1 MDRSRFPLRLSQWTR
16 RFLVK
21 GAVWREEDRTP
32 SSSSLVLSLEPAL
45 SRVSDWR
52 GSWGGGGGAHRSAP
66 SHKDSRGNVSGL
78 LAGGPPA
85 IRAGRGSG
93 KHGLALPGE
102 SRHGPGRR
110 PGRSGARDVLVVGHS
125 PQRDPHFPGSD
136 KDRPGR
142 GGGRGRPVG
151 ADTTRESAEADKA
164 LSKLRPPE
172 HSSTHD
178 TAALCS
184 FRLSWPH
191 SRAAGSDT

>member
-78 LAGGPPA
+78 LAGETSRDPRRQRLWETRISASWRKPTRPRAPA
-85 IRAGRGSG
+85 REERGEGCFGSG
-93 KHGLALPGE
+93 AQPTAGPSF
-102 SRHGPGRR
+102 SR
-110 PGRSGARDVLVVGHS
+110 
-125 PQRDPHFPGSD
+125 
-136 KDRPGR
+136 
-142 GGGRGRPVG
+142 
-151 ADTTRESAEADKA
+151 E
-164 LSKLRPPE
+164 
-172 HSSTHD
+172 
-178 TAALCS
+178 
-184 FRLSWPH
+184 
-191 SRAAGSDT
+191 

>member
-1 MDRSRFPLRLSQWTR
+1 MEGRGQDPQLLIPGPLIRTSPVPGQRLEGK
-16 RFLVK
+16 L
-21 GAVWREEDRTP
+21 
-32 SSSSLVLSLEPAL
+32 
-45 SRVSDWR
+45 
-52 GSWGGGGGAHRSAP
+52 GGGGGAHRSAP

-102 SRHGPGRR
+102 SRHGPERR
-110 PGRSGARDVLVVGHS
+110 PCRSGARDVLVVGHS

-164 LSKLRPPE
+164 LRKLRPPE